1 MMGLASSNEEFMNH
15 VDSNKAFRALVDN
28 TRTGDLLRS
37 QDEVDELVAQQQEAA
52 QQEQQADPATIKAQA
67 AMLEAQATQERVK
80 LESEDRKAKNMEM
93 MQAAQLRYAGESQ
106 LAQSRQMEAKSQFK
120 LGMAKL
126 ALEQGKTVAD
136 IEKQLNMQEK
146 DFQMQLMLKEK
157 DFEAME
163 REIEVKNIHGTGI

>member
-1 MMGLASSNEEFMNH
+1 
-15 VDSNKAFRALVDN
+15 
-28 TRTGDLLRS
+28 
-37 QDEVDELVAQQQEAA
+37 
-52 QQEQQADPATIKAQA
+52 
-67 AMLEAQATQERVK
+67 
-80 LESEDRKAKNMEM
+80 
-93 MQAAQLRYAGESQ
+93 
-106 LAQSRQMEAKSQFK
+106 MEAKSQFK